1 MTSAG
6 WNPPLLG
13 ERRNGSPMNHLS
25 SAVADRLVDPARVT
39 PTHCPYCAMQCGM
52 TLVAD
57 DAGRLSVASRD
68 FPTNRGGLC
77 RKGWTAATLLDAPD
91 RLTTPLLRDRKG
103 GPLRAAGWDE
113 ALDRIAASLRRIRA
127 MHGADAVG
135 VFGGGGLTNEKAYL
149 LGKFARVALGTA
161 NIDYNGRFCMASA
174 AAAGLKAF
182 GLDRGLPFPMQDIA
196 GTEALLLVG
205 SNPAET
211 LPPIMQYFDEQRAR
225 GGRFIVV
232 DPRRTAT
239 AKLATLHLQNT
250 PGTDGA
256 LATGMLHVALRDN
269 LIDREFIASRTSGFD
284 AVRRIAQSYW
294 PDRAE
299 RITGVPA
306 KQIEAAAHILG
317 EAASAMV
324 LTGRGPEQQSQG
336 VDNVLAFINLVLA
349 LGHAGKPFS
358 GYGCLTGQGNGQGG
372 REHGQKADQLPG
384 YRRIADP
391 RHRAAVASVW
401 GVAPESLPK
410 PGLSACELLGAL
422 GPAGGIRALL
432 IFASNVVVSAPEA
445 RLVKERLDDLDLL
458 VVADPFLSETAA
470 RADVVLPVAQW
481 AEEDGTMTN
490 LEGRVIR
497 RTRAKAPPSGVSTDA
512 EIIEALASR
521 LGSSASFA
529 SDTAATFAELRRA
542 SAGGAADY
550 AGISY
555 DRIAEHDGVFWPCPS
570 EDHPGTPRLF
580 QGRFAHEDGL
590 ARFHP
595 VEHRPSAEPPDQ
607 DYPYVL
613 TTGRVLSHYQSGT
626 QTRRVPELD
635 ATEPAAF
642 VEIHPQTARTLGI
655 AQNDPVRLTSRRGA
669 IEVTA
674 RLVPTIRLDTLFVPF
689 HWGGTGSANILTKAA
704 LDPVSK
710 IPEFKV
716 CAVRI
721 EKIVDVERI
730 EADPAESLDA

>member
-1 MTSAG
+1 
-6 WNPPLLG
+6 
-13 ERRNGSPMNHLS
+13 
-25 SAVADRLVDPARVT
+25 
-39 PTHCPYCAMQCGM
+39 MQCGM

-57 DAGRLSVASRD
+57 DAGQLSVTSRD

-91 RLTTPLLRDRKG
+91 RLTAPLLRDRKG
-103 GPLRAAGWDE
+103 GPLRAASWDE
-113 ALDRIAASLRRIRA
+113 ALDRIATSLRRIRA
-127 MHGADAVG
+127 SHGADAVG

-196 GTEALLLVG
+196 GTAALLLVG

-211 LPPIMQYFDEQRAR
+211 LPPIMQYFDEQRGR

-232 DPRRTAT
+232 DPRKTAT

-269 LIDREFIASRTSGFD
+269 LIDREFIAARTSGFE
-284 AVRRIAQSYW
+284 AVRRVALSYW

-317 EAASAMV
+317 EASSAIV

-336 VDNVLAFINLVLA
+336 VDNVLAFINLALA
-349 LGHAGKPFS
+349 LGQAGKPFS

-391 RHRAAVASVW
+391 KHRAAVASVW
-401 GVAPESLPK
+401 GVDPESLPK

-422 GPAGGIRALL
+422 GPAGGVRALL

-445 RLVKERLDDLDLL
+445 HRVKQRLDDLDLL

-490 LEGRVIR
+490 LEGRVIL
-497 RTRAKAPPSGVSTDA
+497 RTRAKAPPPGVWTDA

-521 LGSSASFA
+521 LGSRASFA
-529 SDTAATFAELRRA
+529 SDAATTFTELRRA

-555 DRIAEHDGVFWPCPS
+555 DRIGEEDGVFWPCPS

-580 QGRFAHEDGL
+580 QERFAHEDGR

-595 VEHRPSAEPPDQ
+595 VEHRPSAEPPDD

-635 ATEPAAF
+635 GVEPAAF
-642 VEIHPQTARTLGI
+642 VEIHPQTARALGI

-669 IEVTA
+669 IEITA

-689 HWGGTGSANILTKAA
+689 HWGGLGSANILTKAA

-721 EKIVDVERI
+721 EKIGDALRAGATLV
-730 EADPAESLDA
+730 ESLDA